1 MPNRLRPGATV
12 GHDHGMVVSSLVR
25 PVRPMLA
32 TPGQPPAGPEWAFEF
47 KWDGVRAILD
57 VTPVGTTVVSR
68 NGNDVTA
75 SYPELAILRERLAG
89 RLAVLDGEIVTLD
102 VSGRPS
108 FTLLQQR
115 MHVRVP
121 SVPLLARV
129 PVQLYLFDILALDD
143 RILVGERYDERRR
156 ILDGLALDD
165 DDVVKVPPVITD
177 MPGTMVLHTAASHGL
192 EGVVAKR
199 LDSVYQPGAR
209 TRGWIKTPLEHTTE
223 AVIVG
228 WTRGG
233 GRREGTIGAL
243 LLGTHDA
250 RGRLVYVGNVG
261 TGFTDPALRDLQAQ
275 LAPLHRPTPP
285 LDEPVPRE
293 HTRGVTWVE
302 PALVGEVAY
311 RTLTP
316 ERRLRHPSWRGL
328 RPDRDPDEVM
338 IDA

>member
-1 MPNRLRPGATV
+1 
-12 GHDHGMVVSSLVR
+12 
-25 PVRPMLA
+25 MLA
-32 TPGQPPAGPEWAFEF
+32 TAGQPPLGPEWAVEF
-47 KWDGVRAILD
+47 KWDGVRAIVD
-57 VTPVGTTVVSR
+57 VTAAGMTVVSR

-75 SYPELAILRERLAG
+75 SYPELAILRERLGG
-89 RLAVLDGEIVTLD
+89 RAAVLDGEIVTLD
-102 VSGRPS
+102 VNGRPS

-121 SVPLLARV
+121 TLPLLARV
-129 PVQLYLFDILALDD
+129 PVLLYVFDVLALDD
-143 RILVGERYDERRR
+143 RILIDRRYDERRA

-165 DDVVKVPPVITD
+165 DVVKVPPAITD
-177 MPGTMVLHTAASHGL
+177 MPGTTVLHTAASHGL

-199 LDSVYQPGAR
+199 LDSPYRPGMR
-209 TRGWIKTPLEHTTE
+209 SRGWIKTPLEHTTE
-223 AVIVG
+223 AIVVG

-243 LLGTHDA
+243 LLGTHDEH
-250 RGRLVYVGNVG
+250 GHLVYLGNVG
-261 TGFTDPALRDLQAQ
+261 TGFSGATLRDLQAQ
-275 LAPLHRPTPP
+275 LAPLHRPAPA

-293 HTRGVTWVE
+293 HARDVTWVE

-328 RPDRDPDEVM
+328 RPDRTPDEVR
-338 IDA
+338 IEA